1 MSISRIFSIIGDQ
14 NVRWNM
20 TGLNVAS
27 REIMKTAQVIDCST
41 LATLEAALNEV
52 KAETEVLIV
61 ACVTEFILSSGD
73 CGTIHSSIDPVLT
86 TFASKMV
93 AYCGYRPNLKA
104 GSQFVLMT
112 CLANYE

>member
-1 MSISRIFSIIGDQ
+1 
-14 NVRWNM
+14 M

-27 REIMKTAQVIDCST
+27 REIMKTAQVIDCAA
-41 LATLEAALNEV
+41 LANLEAALNEV

-61 ACVTEFILSSGD
+61 ASITEFLLSNGD

-86 TFASKMV
+86 TFASKMT

-104 GSQFVLMT
+104 CFFILS
-112 CLANYE
+112 